1 MDHIKA
7 LVIKFVMIALVLGIV
22 VSGIYDGEFEDTLLI
37 SLVLTVLAYVIGD
50 LMIFR
55 KAGDD
60 HDRNSD
66 HVKRSTIATISDFV
80 LSFLVIWLMGK
91 ALFTDDSDV
100 LAAALISSII
110 IAAGEWFFHKYLD
123 RRVFDEKH
131 PHESDL
137 SHGHR
142 H

>member
-1 MDHIKA
+1 MDHLKA
-7 LVIKFVMIALVLGIV
+7 LVIKFVMMAVVLGIV
-22 VSGIYDGEFEDTLLI
+22 LTGIYDGEFEDTLLI

-60 HDRNSD
+60 HDRNAD
-66 HVKRSTIATISDFV
+66 HVKRNTIATISDFV

-91 ALFTDDSDV
+91 ALFTDESDV
-100 LAAALISSII
+100 LAGALISALI

-123 RRVFDEKH
+123 RHVFHEKH
-131 PHESDL
+131 HNHTRTSDNL
-137 SHGHR
+137 
-142 H
+142 